1 MFRKLK
7 TNSLEITYAFSI
19 SLVAVLYLRKFHQMF
34 TGYQYPTWGYST
46 YLVNY
51 QGGFV
56 RRGLPGEL
64 LYQLYRRFD
73 LDPYYLLMTIYS
85 ILLTLI
91 LFFWIRFIRTFDPIS
106 RMILLLNPAFI
117 VMPLSQDS
125 SLLCKEWLI
134 GTTLLIFAFVS
145 HGKKIQRLS
154 AVYYRIIC
162 IFIFIPMLTLLNL
175 SHEEQFF
182 LLPIYLYFYFTAT
195 YYGEKS
201 NNLKIDK
208 FLIPLLFILTQIT
221 SLYFVILHHGN
232 FSQADKIIKLMP
244 KSFGARDYI
253 IQSMGWSLNKSVQMT
268 NSLLQS
274 PSTIFTFVMTI
285 LIGPVLIYF
294 LITNSTIKKTIL
306 HSALLVPIFTLFI
319 VGWDWGR
326 WILLLTFST
335 ISIAVFE
342 GKAISKFKIHQ
353 KSTILTQIIMVAIFL
368 ASVMVKVPNCCVQ
381 PWTGFT
387 TFDLISVNLQKLL
400 N

>member
-1 MFRKLK
+1 
-7 TNSLEITYAFSI
+7 
-19 SLVAVLYLRKFHQMF
+19 MF

-64 LYQLYRRFD
+64 LFQLYKRFE
-73 LDPYYLLMTIYS
+73 LNPYYLLMTIY
-85 ILLTLI
+85 LLLFASI

-117 VMPLSQDS
+117 IMPLSQDS

-134 GTTLLIFAFVS
+134 GTTLLIFSFLSNAR
-145 HGKKIQRLS
+145 KIHRLNII
-154 AVYYRIIC
+154 YYRFIC
-162 IFIFIPMLTLLNL
+162 IFLFVPILTLLNL

-201 NNLKIDK
+201 NNSKIDK
-208 FLIPLLFILTQIT
+208 FLIPLLFILTQII

-232 FSQADKIIKLMP
+232 FSQADKVIKLMP

-335 ISIAVFE
+335 ISIAAFE

-381 PWTGFT
+381 PWIGFT